1 MITNGQAVNDRT
13 TWERRSWERLDQ
25 RRSILF
31 NFGNLNGKRSVSSYR
46 CWFFMKKALCEGLIS
61 EVGEPEGTCCSIY
74 HRSFFH
80 QALLNAVCNNAPLP
94 SICRHLSYFFGR
106 GCKPL
111 RFWSGA
117 LKDLKGKHLKMSK
130 SWNSDTTLQSQ
141 KTHVNPSRK
150 LVEVGQ
156 IWFDLWKIVL
166 FYMFIQIM
174 YVVWIYPA
182 LYIYNMCVYVDID
195 IDAWHYDTSLRKGH
209 GFF

>member
-1 MITNGQAVNDRT
+1 MESQ
-13 TWERRSWERLDQ
+13 
-25 RRSILF
+25 SILF
-31 NFGNLNGKRSVSSYR
+31 NFGNLNGKRSVSSYH

-141 KTHVNPSRK
+141 KNTCESFKETRWGWSDMIWSVKNCFVLYVYTNYVCCVNMPS
-150 LVEVGQ
+150 
-156 IWFDLWKIVL
+156 II
-166 FYMFIQIM
+166 
-174 YVVWIYPA
+174 
-182 LYIYNMCVYVDID
+182 YIYICIRRYRYRCM
-195 IDAWHYDTSLRKGH
+195 ALWHFITKRSC
-209 GFF
+209 FF